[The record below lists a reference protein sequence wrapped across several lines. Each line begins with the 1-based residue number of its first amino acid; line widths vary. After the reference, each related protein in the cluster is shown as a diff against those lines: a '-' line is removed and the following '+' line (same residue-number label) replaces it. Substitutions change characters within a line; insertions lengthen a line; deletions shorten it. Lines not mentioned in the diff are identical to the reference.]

1 MEVREGQKV
10 KVGDGLEVKFGR
22 DWEGMGPK
30 LVIRLSQ
37 DMGVRSKPVV
47 GSEWDGLGVG
57 VETELEPGSVMG
69 LGTAGGELVSYLGVG
84 RSWRSEWR

>member
-1 MEVREGQKV
+1 MRWAWGSEARVGAGDGKWVGYGMEVREGQKV

-37 DMGVRSKPVV
+37 DMGVRSKRVV
-47 GSEWDGLGVG
+47 GSEWDGLG
-57 VETELEPGSVMG
+57 LMW
-69 LGTAGGELVSYLGVG
+69 
-84 RSWRSEWR
+84 RQSWSLAW